1 MSTDE
6 KTNIETLIPQD
17 LARAQKRFDEFLDL
31 FADEKANLIQSQS
44 RLANLQ
50 KMEREGTTSA
60 RETTIERNQI
70 TSSFIQQITYFRS
83 QLSNYFDV
91 GDSKKLFD
99 NIKNRNDIIS
109 KALEARVTDK
119 QYIVGKQL
127 KDGNSSII
135 YKLSKINTDQEAVAL
150 VLKSPELSPETKEDF
165 IKLLRLRHRNIIKF
179 NDRELDSFPFFMIS
193 EYVSG
198 VNLVKVIAITGARPM
213 AQLVDWMY
221 QLADALDYVRHKG
234 VLHTNVRPSKI
245 FIDEEL
251 NVMISP
257 FDFNQKNK
265 DERTFTRYQDVCLY
279 GSPELL
285 LRDGEPLSL
294 AEMCISDQY
303 SMGLIAYK
311 VLTGQDLFEGNS
323 IVDILK
329 NRHQFSSNKAYR
341 AAKLSVFPANKLGQI
356 LRKLLNEDATQRF
369 SNLHE
374 VVKALHIHTHF
385 TKENISNKGIRESYR
400 RCLGKN
406 RMFISDFYNLLFKRR
421 PEVKPYFNEPKRQLS
436 MMQMAVDLLIDI
448 DEKKPQLNALMKN
461 ENHQNFP
468 LTLFEDFIDILLEVV
483 KENDLEW
490 ADIQLEWQLLREK
503 TINVI
508 KEARESV

>member
-6 KTNIETLIPQD
+6 KANIETLIPQD
-17 LARAQKRFDEFLDL
+17 FVRAQSRFDEFLDL
-31 FADEKANLIQSQS
+31 FADEKAKLIQSQS

-70 TSSFIQQITYFRS
+70 TSSFIQQVTYFRS
-83 QLSNYFDV
+83 QLSDYFDV

-119 QYIVGKQL
+119 QYIVGRQL

-179 NDRELDSFPFFMIS
+179 FDLELESFPFFMIS

-198 VNLVKVIAITGARPM
+198 VNLVKVIEITGARPM
-213 AQLVDWMY
+213 GQLVDWMY
-221 QLADALDYVRHKG
+221 QLADALDYIRHKG
-234 VLHTNVRPSKI
+234 ILHTNVRPSKI
-245 FIDEEL
+245 FVDEEL

-303 SMGLIAYK
+303 
-311 VLTGQDLFEGNS
+311 
-323 IVDILK
+323 
-329 NRHQFSSNKAYR
+329 
-341 AAKLSVFPANKLGQI
+341 
-356 LRKLLNEDATQRF
+356 LRFR
-369 SNLHE
+369 
-374 VVKALHIHTHF
+374 
-385 TKENISNKGIRESYR
+385 
-400 RCLGKN
+400 
-406 RMFISDFYNLLFKRR
+406 
-421 PEVKPYFNEPKRQLS
+421 
-436 MMQMAVDLLIDI
+436 
-448 DEKKPQLNALMKN
+448 
-461 ENHQNFP
+461 
-468 LTLFEDFIDILLEVV
+468 
-483 KENDLEW
+483 
-490 ADIQLEWQLLREK
+490 
-503 TINVI
+503 
-508 KEARESV
+508 